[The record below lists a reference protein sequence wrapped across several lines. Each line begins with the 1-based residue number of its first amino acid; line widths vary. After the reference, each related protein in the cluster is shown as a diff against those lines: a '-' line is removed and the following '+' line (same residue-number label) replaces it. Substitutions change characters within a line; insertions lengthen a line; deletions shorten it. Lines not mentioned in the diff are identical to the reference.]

1 MYPQK
6 KRSSR
11 GTMFKRKVFSR
22 AQIGK
27 ILKISQDPQEA
38 RFSRGKFLKRHKR
51 KDPQDPQDPQ
61 DSQDSQYACMLQ
73 TFLPAW

>member
-11 GTMFKRKVFSR
+11 GTMFKTKVFSR

-38 RFSRGKFLKRHKR
+38 RFSRGKFIKRHMR

-61 DSQDSQYACMLQ
+61 GPQDSQDPQKVRFSR
-73 TFLPAW
+73 